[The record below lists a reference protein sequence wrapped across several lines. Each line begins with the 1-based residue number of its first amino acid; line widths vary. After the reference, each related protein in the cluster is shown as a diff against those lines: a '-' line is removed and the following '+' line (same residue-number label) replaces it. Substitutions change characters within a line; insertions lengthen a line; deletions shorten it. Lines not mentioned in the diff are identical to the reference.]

1 MATTTSKAE
10 TQVRRTVKVLLPSR
24 MSVRPALDDG
34 ICDCEGRPVHEQC
47 VRRGEP
53 CRLCGLPLTEPVYV
67 MRPAGAGSIGGPLR
81 HEYIHRSCALRLRDG
96 SRLDRPRCGPRA
108 LVGVA

>member
-1 MATTTSKAE
+1 MTTNKA
-10 TQVRRTVKVLLPSR
+10 QVRRTVKVLVASR

-34 ICDCEGRPVHEQC
+34 TRDCSGRPVHEQC

-67 MRPAGAGSIGGPLR
+67 MRPAGTGSIGMPLR
-81 HEYIHRSCALRLRDG
+81 HEYIHRTCALGLRDG
-96 SRLDRPRCGPRA
+96 SRLDRPRFGPRA
-108 LVGVA
+108 LREMVTA

>member
-1 MATTTSKAE
+1 MTTRKAQ
-10 TQVRRTVKVLLPSR
+10 TRRTVKVLVASR
-24 MSVRPALDDG
+24 MSIRPALDDG
-34 ICDCEGRPVHEQC
+34 TRDCEGRPVYEQC

-53 CRLCGLPLTEPVYV
+53 CRLCGLPLSEPVYV

-81 HEYIHRSCALRLRDG
+81 HEYIHRDCALRLRDG

-108 LVGVA
+108 LRELVTA